1 MQLKNS
7 PLDSDTFSSLSDQLH
22 TATFNDS

>member
-1 MQLKNS
+1 MRLKNS
-7 PLDSDTFSSLSDQLH
+7 PLDSNTLSSLSDQLH